1 MIHDENFNGE
11 RIACPFSSSHTVWK
25 KDLKQHMK
33 KCNDRPKKNTNSCY
47 ELDFNKLLNNAEN
60 FELANEEEEENT
72 ELIEKYIHILQ
83 K

>member
-11 RIACPFSSSHTVWK
+11 KLHVPLVLVTQCGKGFETTYE
-25 KDLKQHMK
+25 